1 MKNLLVNRYLAIY
14 IISSQ
19 INDLVAIV
27 DMFSDNISDLEDNI
41 YVKQN
46 DILVKILKHLKS
58 MRKKEVVLSSLYS
71 VINNDEY
78 ELIDNLDIDVKISHN
93 MESSDILGIT
103 YFDKEKFMEILDG
116 EINELSNK
124 YNLRANDDFNKV
136 KEFLISIRSSLKA
149 SDDVVSTLT
158 NQYEFCMCHGKDSLS
173 PEYVSVYGRKVY
185 KEDLLRKIL
194 DKYNDYLHKSNETKN
209 NNSKKR

>member
-1 MKNLLVNRYLAIY
+1 
-14 IISSQ
+14 
-19 INDLVAIV
+19 
-27 DMFSDNISDLEDNI
+27 MFSDNISDLEDNI

-124 YNLRANDDFNKV
+124 ILITFKCDLFSFGKALDGAYFDNVKYGKYWATNTRNTSSNL
-136 KEFLISIRSSLKA
+136 
-149 SDDVVSTLT
+149 SDI
-158 NQYEFCMCHGKDSLS
+158 K
-173 PEYVSVYGRKVY
+173 
-185 KEDLLRKIL
+185 
-194 DKYNDYLHKSNETKN
+194 
-209 NNSKKR
+209 